1 MPQYHRLDL
10 IVILTK
16 DPLLSRLSTSF
27 RTDIMMT
34 LGWTG
39 LRSLRPSLT
48 QVGSGESYI
57 LRCFR
62 ITDFMRRGTNTGA
75 MMGAAHV
82 VTTSVGMCDVDL
94 RCLFCVI
101 NLFSDCPPWKAVS
114 LGAKDT
120 FFWFF
125 GVGLLPSLLD
135 TFLVFIDCIFRG
147 SCNISL
153 RFLQI
158 IMINLVK

>member
-1 MPQYHRLDL
+1 MPSFSRSENLLETSNTKCFRHMSNPTVRRPVPQYRRLDL

-16 DPLLSRLSTSF
+16 DPILSRLSTSF

-101 NLFSDCPPWKAVS
+101 NLFVIALTLRLWRVE
-114 LGAKDT
+114 
-120 FFWFF
+120 
-125 GVGLLPSLLD
+125 LLMSKL
-135 TFLVFIDCIFRG
+135 
-147 SCNISL
+147 
-153 RFLQI
+153 
-158 IMINLVK
+158 